1 MSKLFFTKEE
11 KLAIENNV
19 LKESNLSM
27 QIQLLQN
34 DRQMLIADFCKQN
47 SQKTEDVLG
56 VNVQEGS
63 VEFRESVPSGKEENP
78 EKLSKLKKVDLA
90 EEGKN

>member
-19 LKESNLSM
+19 LRESNLSM
-27 QIQLLQN
+27 QIQLLVN
-34 DRQMLIADFCKQN
+34 DRQALITDFCKRN

-63 VEFRESVPSGKEENP
+63 VEFRESVPSGKK
-78 EKLSKLKKVDLA
+78 EKESKLKKVDLTG
-90 EEGKN
+90 EGKN